1 DDRGDKRPLMGDLDG
16 SSEIE
21 KTADIISFL
30 YREEYYNPETPNKNV
45 LEITTGKQRN
55 GVTGV
60 VKLKFIREIGRII

>member
-1 DDRGDKRPLMGDLDG
+1 M
-16 SSEIE
+16 
-21 KTADIISFL
+21 

>member
-1 DDRGDKRPLMGDLDG
+1 GDKRPLMGDLDG